1 MRDST
6 SLRSSLLNTVLEFM
20 ATHSVYGSLLHN
32 LLSLAFK
39 SSVANTP
46 KPRDAMQSL
55 IDGLRAFVKEKMSPL
70 DGTAHSYEHV
80 DRVLKIATFLAKEE
94 KADLELVQVGALLHD
109 LGRALG
115 QPHNEIGAKLAREAL
130 ERMNYPK
137 ERSEKVIK
145 IILYHPLDFKERL
158 ETLEEKIVWD
168 ADKIDLLGAVGIARG
183 FHWCG
188 EKRFEDAVR
197 LAFEVYTPIF
207 TMLNTT
213 TARRIARKRN
223 EETMSF
229 LSALEKEIS
238 VTDLGTT

>member
-20 ATHSVYGSLLHN
+20 ATHSVYRSLLHN

-39 SSVANTP
+39 SSVVDTP
-46 KPRDAMQSL
+46 KNRDKMQTL
-55 IDGLRAFVKEKMSPL
+55 IRDLRALAKEKMSPL

-80 DRVLKIATFLAKEE
+80 DRVLKIATLLAKEE

-130 ERMNYPK
+130 ERTKYPK
-137 ERSEKVIK
+137 ERSEKVAK
-145 IILYHPLDFKERL
+145 IILHHPLDFRERL
-158 ETLEEKIVWD
+158 ETSEEKIVWD

-188 EKRFEDAVR
+188 NRTFEDTVK
-197 LAFEVYTPIF
+197 LAFEVYTPIY

-223 EETMSF
+223 EETISF
-229 LSALEKEIS
+229 LSALEKELS